1 MSRTCHVLRVFTR
14 GELGGNH
21 LGVVTD
27 LTGLDTE
34 TMQAIAMELGF
45 SETTFVD
52 TVTGEV
58 PFVRIFT
65 PSMEIPFAG
74 HPLVGTAWALD
85 VLGSGVGDRLRCGI
99 GEVGVRLTDDLVW
112 VDVALSQPVRDARD
126 TEIPRRAGLAEPD
139 TAWLVEM
146 PAAYLVLQYP
156 DAGFVVD
163 LEPAGDSLGDV
174 FGMLAFARDGSAVR
188 ARFWAPGAGV
198 VEDPATGSAAVA
210 LAAVLVDLGESDGTV
225 DISQGA
231 EIGFPSRIRLSWT
244 ADHASIGGTVV
255 HDETRLLD
263 R

>member
-1 MSRTCHVLRVFTR
+1 MFTR

-27 LTGLDTE
+27 LTGLDSDS
-34 TMQAIAMELGF
+34 MQTIATELGF

-52 TVTGEV
+52 TDVGDV

-74 HPLVGTAWALD
+74 HPLVGTAW
-85 VLGSGVGDRLRCGI
+85 VLRTLGPGVGDRLRCGI
-99 GEVGVRLTDDLVW
+99 GEVGVRLDDDVTW
-112 VDVALSQPVRDARD
+112 VDTVLSQPVHEARG
-126 TEIPRRAGLAEPD
+126 TEIPARSGLPEPEA
-139 TAWLVEM
+139 AWLVEM
-146 PAAYLVLQYP
+146 PAAYLVLRYP
-156 DAGFVVD
+156 DAEAVAD
-163 LEPAGDSLGDV
+163 LDPEGDSLGDV
-174 FGMLAFARDGSAVR
+174 FGVLAFARHGTAVR
-188 ARFWAPGAGV
+188 SRFWAPGAGV

-210 LAAVLVDLGESDGTV
+210 LAAVLVTLGERFGSV

-255 HDETRLLD
+255 HDETRTLD